1 MTQPI
6 VAALQM
12 TSLADVGRNLATA
25 RRLLR
30 EARDQGACLAVL
42 PENFSFMGRNEAER
56 RAIVERDGDGPA
68 QSAMAAAAKELGLWI
83 VAGTQPIEVPG
94 DSRPANACVV
104 YDARGRRAARYDK
117 IHLFDVDLPGGRS
130 PSMFWIILG
139 IMLVLSV
146 GLLALFRKRR
156 WI

>member
-94 DSRPANACVV
+94 DSPARGALRQDPPVRRRPAGR
-104 YDARGRRAARYDK
+104 ARR
-117 IHLFDVDLPGGRS
+117 LP
-130 PSMFWIILG
+130 
-139 IMLVLSV
+139 
-146 GLLALFRKRR
+146 
-156 WI
+156 